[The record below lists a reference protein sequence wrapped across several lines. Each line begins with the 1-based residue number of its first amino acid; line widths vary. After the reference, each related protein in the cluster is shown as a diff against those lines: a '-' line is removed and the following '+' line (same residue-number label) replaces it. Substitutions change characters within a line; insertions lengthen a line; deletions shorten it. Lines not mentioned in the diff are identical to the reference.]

1 MARRYHP
8 LTPASSPH
16 LRRPIPCARHAPL
29 EAGYVALPFTESTA
43 LARKFLYAVAVLI
56 VLVLA
61 ALLVYRI
68 WGMQLIRAVMVPREA
83 FVPLKPLSVNA
94 YDDASMWIARPD
106 IANDNPALW
115 KPAGIKDAP
124 VSQRTAVFFIHPTSY
139 ITAFGGAHW
148 NMRLEDKDALATA
161 RRFVQGQASA
171 FNAVGDIWVP
181 RYRQA
186 NYGAFL
192 THDAA
197 GDQALAA
204 AYRDVA
210 QAFAV
215 FLKANPTGPLI
226 LAGHSQGSRHLLQL
240 LREQVAGK
248 PVASRIAAVYA
259 VGWPVSVEADIPALG
274 LPACVRRSQAH
285 CVVSWQSYAEPADP
299 SPIIE
304 TFERRDGYTGRPR
317 KGTHMLCTN
326 PISGALNGA
335 APAST
340 NRGTLDSRDDAKPP
354 RLLTGVVPARCDS
367 KGILMI
373 GEPVDMG
380 PFTLPG
386 NNYHVYD
393 YSLFWGDVREDARQR
408 LAAFLKP

>member
-1 MARRYHP
+1 MGARRTDGVH
-8 LTPASSPH
+8 
-16 LRRPIPCARHAPL
+16 
-29 EAGYVALPFTESTA
+29 V
-43 LARKFLYAVAVLI
+43 LARKFLYVVAGLI

-83 FVPLKPLSVNA
+83 FAPLQPLAPNA
-94 YDDASMWIARPD
+94 YDDPRMWIARPD
-106 IANDNPALW
+106 NAKDNPALW
-115 KPAGIKDAP
+115 RPEGLAEQAPAQKA
-124 VSQRTAVFFIHPTSY
+124 AVFFIHPTSY
-139 ITAFGGAHW
+139 ITTFGGAHW
-148 NMRLEDKDALATA
+148 NMRLDDRESLATA
-161 RRFVQGQASA
+161 RRFVQEQASA
-171 FNAVGDIWVP
+171 FNGVGDIWVP

-192 THDAA
+192 TREAA

-210 QAFAV
+210 QAFAA

-240 LREQVAGK
+240 LRDQVAGN
-248 PVASRIAAVYA
+248 PVERRIAAVYA
-259 VGWPVSVEADIPALG
+259 VGWPVSVEADLPALG
-274 LPACVRRSQAH
+274 LPACARPDQSH
-285 CVVSWQSYAEPADP
+285 CIVSWQSYADPADP
-299 SPIIE
+299 SPLVE
-304 TFERRDGYTGRPR
+304 SFERREGYTGRPR

-326 PISGALNGA
+326 PITGTFNGT
-335 APAST
+335 APASA
-340 NRGTLDSRDDAKPP
+340 NQGTLDSRDESKPP
-354 RLLTGVVPARCDS
+354 RLLKGVVPARCDTS
-367 KGILMI
+367 GVLMI

-393 YSLFWGDVREDARQR
+393 YSLFWGDVREDARNR

>member
-1 MARRYHP
+1 
-8 LTPASSPH
+8 
-16 LRRPIPCARHAPL
+16 
-29 EAGYVALPFTESTA
+29 VTESKA
-43 LARKFLYAVAVLI
+43 LARKFLYVVASLI
-56 VLVLA
+56 VLVIA
-61 ALLVYRI
+61 ALLIYRI
-68 WGMQLIRAVMVPREA
+68 WGMQLIRAVMVPREDFA
-83 FVPLKPLSVNA
+83 PLSPLPANA
-94 YDDASMWIARPD
+94 YDDPKMWIARPD
-106 IANDNPALW
+106 ITNGNPALW
-115 KPAGIKDAP
+115 KPAGINDHPIVQKA
-124 VSQRTAVFFIHPTSY
+124 AIFFIHPTSY
-139 ITAFGGAHW
+139 ITTLGDAHW
-148 NMRLEDKDALATA
+148 NMRLNDKDALATA

-192 THDAA
+192 TDMPA

-210 QAFAV
+210 QAFTA

-248 PVASRIAAVYA
+248 PVAARVAAVYA
-259 VGWPVSVEADIPALG
+259 VGWPVSVEADLPALG
-274 LPACVRRSQAH
+274 LPACARRDEAH
-285 CVVSWQSYAEPADP
+285 CIVSWQSYAEPADP
-299 SPIIE
+299 SPIVE
-304 TFERRDGYTGRPR
+304 TFERRNGYTGRPR

-326 PISGALNGA
+326 PITGAFNGA
-335 APAST
+335 APASA
-340 NRGTLDSRDDAKPP
+340 NRGTLDSRDESKPP
-354 RLLTGVVPARCDS
+354 RLLTGVVPARCDTS
-367 KGILMI
+367 GVLMI

-408 LAAFLKP
+408 LMAFLRK